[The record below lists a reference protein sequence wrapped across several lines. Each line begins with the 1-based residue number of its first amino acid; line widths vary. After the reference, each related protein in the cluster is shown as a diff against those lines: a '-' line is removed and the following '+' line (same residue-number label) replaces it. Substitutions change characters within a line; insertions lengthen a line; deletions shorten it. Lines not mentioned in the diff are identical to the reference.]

1 MLRNSGLTAHQL
13 VTPRR
18 AYSLQS
24 PAALMQHQGSSVLYE
39 ASINFC
45 TRRTSEV
52 EKGTTRNRCANCFN
66 LASLFPANELH
77 GSTAASSRS
86 WRVSETR
93 GAACNLPL
101 CHCPN
106 TVTIVMEVTY
116 SIQWQTY
123 QLINAILMDLWHIK
137 YTLLNSANIDIVFSS
152 HDPKLAP
159 RGIHASEHLSA
170 EKEVEN
176 VY

>member
-13 VTPRR
+13 VTPRH

-24 PAALMQHQGSSVLYE
+24 PAALMQHRGSSMLYE

-52 EKGTTRNRCANCFN
+52 EKGTTKNRCANCFN

-77 GSTAASSRS
+77 GSTAASSWSR
-86 WRVSETR
+86 RVSETR

-101 CHCPN
+101 SLPKHSNNCHGSDPLHS
-106 TVTIVMEVTY
+106 VTNLPASKCY
-116 SIQWQTY
+116 SHGSLT
-123 QLINAILMDLWHIK
+123 H
-137 YTLLNSANIDIVFSS
+137 
-152 HDPKLAP
+152 
-159 RGIHASEHLSA
+159 
-170 EKEVEN
+170 
-176 VY
+176 